1 MYAWFIQKIRDY
13 IGQGQER
20 DAAIVQAAKDC
31 EQEGILADFVRK
43 HGSEAINM
51 LFTQFKLVC
60 RKLEKGKRSDVIA
73 EELEEE
79 QDMQ

>member
-1 MYAWFIQKIRDY
+1 
-13 IGQGQER
+13 
-20 DAAIVQAAKDC
+20 
-31 EQEGILADFVRK
+31 
-43 HGSEAINM
+43 M